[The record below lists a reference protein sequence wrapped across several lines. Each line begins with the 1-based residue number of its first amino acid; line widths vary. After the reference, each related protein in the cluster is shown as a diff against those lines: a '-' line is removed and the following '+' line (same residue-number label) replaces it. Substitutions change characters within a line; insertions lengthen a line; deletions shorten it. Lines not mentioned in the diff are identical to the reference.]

1 MDRHFDSG
9 SAWRV
14 VVSARMEETMTIKS
28 VTVAGSGV
36 LGSQI
41 AFQSAFNG
49 YPVIVYE
56 VSQESLEQG
65 RRRIH
70 ELLPRYQHDFNV
82 GQDELDEAIGRLSF
96 TTDLSI
102 AARDADLVIDAV
114 PEVLSIKED
123 FYRRLA
129 PLAPE
134 RTIFATNSS
143 TLIPSQM
150 VESTGRPD
158 RFLALHFA
166 NEIWK
171 HNTAEIMRHKGTSDD
186 AFQAVVEFAK
196 SIGMVALPLDKEQP
210 GYILNSLLVPFL
222 DAAQKLWFHGVA
234 DVETID
240 KTWMIA
246 TGAPQGPF
254 GILDVVGLNTVYN
267 IAMARAESSKRPEY
281 QAIAERIKREYIDQ
295 GKLGRLTGEGFYTYP
310 HPRFR
315 DPDFTRG

>member
-1 MDRHFDSG
+1 
-9 SAWRV
+9 
-14 VVSARMEETMTIKS
+14 MTIKN

-41 AFQSAFNG
+41 AFQSAFKG
-49 YPVIVYE
+49 YLVAVYE
-56 VSQESLEQG
+56 VSLEALKQG
-65 RRRIH
+65 RRRIR
-70 ELLPRYQHDFNV
+70 ELVPRYQRDLHAD
-82 GQDELDEAIGRLSF
+82 QEALNQAMDRLSF
-96 TTDLSI
+96 STHLADAVRT
-102 AARDADLVIDAV
+102 ADLVIEAV
-114 PEVLSIKED
+114 PEVLAIKQD
-123 FYRRLA
+123 FYRQVA

-134 RTIFATNSS
+134 WTIFATNSS

-150 VESTGRPD
+150 VKSTGRPD

-171 HNTAEIMRHKGTSDD
+171 NNTAEIMRHAGTSE
-186 AFQAVVEFAK
+186 AVFQEVMAFAK

-222 DAAQKLWFHGVA
+222 DAAQKLWFNGVA

-246 TGAPQGPF
+246 TGALEGPF

-267 IAMARAESSKRPEY
+267 IAMARAQSSQRPEY
-281 QAIAERIKREYIDQ
+281 QAIAERIKRDYIDQ
-295 GKLGRLTGEGFYTYP
+295 GKLGRETGEGFYTYP

-315 DPDFTRG
+315 DPDFTQA